1 MSNDKPLDNDIIKF
15 SDNNYEEI
23 LLIKESYCMACESP
37 LKSYNSLICHDCLD
51 DSVDLL
57 VEMIDTSKDNKKQ
70 MFIEVLDEIILD
82 KDIDCVEKEI
92 IEEEADDDEN
102 NNKSFDYR
110 IKKTLKNLLCEFE
123 EEKESL

>member
-57 VEMIDTSKDNKKQ
+57 AEMIDISKNSKKQ
-70 MFIEVLDEIILD
+70 MFVEVLDEINLD
-82 KDIDCVEKEI
+82 KDIECIEKEI
-92 IEEEADDDEN
+92 LEEEVEDDEN

-110 IKKTLKNLLCEFE
+110 IKKTLKNLLSEFE